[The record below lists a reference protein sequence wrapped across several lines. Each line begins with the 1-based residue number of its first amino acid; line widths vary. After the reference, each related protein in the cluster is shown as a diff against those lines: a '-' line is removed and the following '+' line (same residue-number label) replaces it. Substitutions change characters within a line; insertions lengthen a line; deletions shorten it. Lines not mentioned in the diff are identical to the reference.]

1 MERLFNKSFSLSK
14 REKKSLFV
22 KKLSLS
28 SVRRGRW
35 GGFSFRLILVSH
47 AKTARKL
54 RTLEAV
60 TRKKRNTAVLET
72 ILSLLPIEIE
82 IGNRDTS
89 RLNAFLLFLGE
100 RYS

>member
-1 MERLFNKSFSLSK
+1 MERLFNKFSLSK

-72 ILSLLPIEIE
+72 ILSLSTDC
-82 IGNRDTS
+82 NRNWKS
-89 RLNAFLLFLGE
+89 
-100 RYS
+100 